1 MEMIK
6 LDITKATK
14 FLKAGAV
21 EGLEPK
27 VKAAQEALESG
38 SCEGSD
44 FLGWL
49 HLPTNTSDKFLDEV
63 QACLLY
69 TSEIS
74 ARLSH
79 SVPPN
84 GWK

>member
-21 EGLEPK
+21 ECLEPK
-27 VKAAQEALESG
+27 VKAAQEALENG

-44 FLGWL
+44 LQRNAFA
-49 HLPTNTSDKFLDEV
+49 HL
-63 QACLLY
+63 
-69 TSEIS
+69 
-74 ARLSH
+74 
-79 SVPPN
+79 SV
-84 GWK
+84 